1 MCPMCDSELSFDVVS
16 NIAGKQITQFIERC
30 MACNYRM
37 SVIQFDEDI
46 EEDLF

>member
-1 MCPMCDSELSFDVVS
+1 MCPVCNADLNFDVVA
-16 NIAGKQITQFIERC
+16 NIAGKQITQFIEKC
-30 MACNYRM
+30 TSCNYRV